1 MPGLP
6 GVYRM
11 INSGGDVIY
20 VGKAKNLA
28 KRLINYT
35 QPQRLEYRIQ
45 SMVANIASLEI
56 ITTASETEALLLE
69 ANLIKKYEPKYN
81 ILLKDDKS
89 YPYIL
94 LTMDSDFPRI
104 AKHRGQKVQKGKYYG
119 PFPSGGAVNK
129 AIADLQK
136 AFLLRPCTDSFFEA
150 RKRPCMEYQIKR
162 CSAPCVA
169 KISKEE
175 YASLITQ
182 ASLFLDGRSREIQE
196 ELVDLMEAASARMNY
211 EKAAAYRDRI
221 KALNQIQAKQII
233 HVDAVK
239 DADVIGI
246 YLESGQCCIQV
257 FFFRGGRNL
266 GNSPFYPKNTD
277 GALEAEILSS
287 FIMQFY
293 GNNPP
298 PHEVILSSN
307 LEDAGEVEQALTLI
321 SGSKV
326 KITVPKTGEKLKLIQ
341 EAVKNASGA
350 LKQKM
355 LGKARQETLLLEV
368 KKLFELPASPKRIEI
383 YDNSHIMGKYEVG
396 AMVVAG
402 PDGFNKKAYRR
413 FNIKDEAFE
422 KGDDYAMLEQVLLR
436 RFSKLTPYNL
446 RGEGLGVDEV
456 TSGSPSISN
465 SKPPPPPSR
474 EGGFQQWPDLLLI
487 DGGLGQMSVTLR
499 VLTQLGLENEIKFAC
514 IAKGPDRNAG
524 REQFFMP
531 NRDPFGLPH
540 DSPVLYYLQLLRDE
554 AHRFAIGSH
563 RSKRAKSV
571 SKSILDEIPNIG
583 GKRKKL
589 LLNHFGSA
597 EGVRSATI
605 EDLMRVEGINRKTAA
620 VIHHF
625 FHN

>member
-1 MPGLP
+1 MVNIPSLKNGVAILTERLVNMPTSP

-11 INSGGDVIY
+11 INNAGDVIY

-28 KRLINYT
+28 KRLTNYT

-45 SMVANIASLEI
+45 GMVANISSLEV

-94 LTMDSDFPRI
+94 LTMDGDFPRI
-104 AKHRGQKVQKGKYYG
+104 VKHRGQKIQKGKYYG

-136 AFLLRPCTDSFFEA
+136 AFLLRPCTDSFFDA

-162 CSAPCVA
+162 CSGPCVA

-175 YASLITQ
+175 YAALVNQ
-182 ASLFLDGRSREIQE
+182 ASRFLEGRSREIQD
-196 ELVDLMEAASARMNY
+196 ELVGLMEASSAKMDY

-246 YLESGQCCIQV
+246 FLESGQCCIQV

-277 GALEAEILSS
+277 GASQGEILSS

-293 GNNPP
+293 SNNPP
-298 PHEVILSSN
+298 PNEVILSTN
-307 LEDAGEVEQALTLI
+307 IENAGEVEEALALI
-321 SGSKV
+321 SGGKV
-326 KITVPKTGEKLKLIQ
+326 KITVPKAGDKLKLVN

-355 LGKARQETLLLEV
+355 LGKAKQETLLAEV
-368 KKLFELPASPKRIEI
+368 TKLFELTAPPKRIEI

-413 FNIKDEAFE
+413 FNIKGDAFE

-436 RFSKLTPYNL
+436 RFSRLKQEHPERVEN
-446 RGEGLGVDEV
+446 
-456 TSGSPSISN
+456 I
-465 SKPPPPPSR
+465 
-474 EGGFQQWPDLLLI
+474 WPDLLLI
-487 DGGLGQMSVTLR
+487 DGGLGQMSVTIR
-499 VLTQLGLENEIKFAC
+499 VLKELGLENDIKFAC

-531 NRDPFGLPH
+531 GRDPFQLPH
-540 DSPVLYYLQLLRDE
+540 DSQVLYYLQLLRDE

-597 EGVRSATI
+597 DGVRGATI
-605 EDLMRVEGINRKTAA
+605 DDLLKVEGINFKTAE
-620 VIHHF
+620 VIYNF
-625 FHN
+625 LRS